1 MTPDLRVRAVP
12 GEALA
17 DATDGDTAVL
27 LLTHV
32 HYKTGARRDMAAL
45 TRLMEHLERCCL
57 ELGAEEAAG
66 HLAEAAA
73 CLAQDRAQRR
83 MAA

>member
-1 MTPDLRVRAVP
+1 MDTPIA
-12 GEALA
+12 
-17 DATDGDTAVL
+17 AVL
-27 LLTHV
+27 WPEEA
-32 HYKTGARRDMAAL
+32 GRDMAAL

-57 ELGAEEAAG
+57 ELGADEAAG